1 MLSARNTFRLTLS
14 GRKVDNA
21 VRRGVVLSFP
31 FRPFVPIPRLQEVV
45 EDKIGN
51 ILT

>member
-1 MLSARNTFRLTLS
+1 MSSACNTFRLTLS
-14 GRKVDNA
+14 GRKVDSA
-21 VRRGVVLSFP
+21 VRRGVLSFP
-31 FRPFVPIPRLQEVV
+31 FGSFVPIPRLQEVV

>member
-14 GRKVDNA
+14 GRKVDS
-21 VRRGVVLSFP
+21 VVGRGVVLSF
-31 FRPFVPIPRLQEVV
+31 RSFVPIPRLQEVV